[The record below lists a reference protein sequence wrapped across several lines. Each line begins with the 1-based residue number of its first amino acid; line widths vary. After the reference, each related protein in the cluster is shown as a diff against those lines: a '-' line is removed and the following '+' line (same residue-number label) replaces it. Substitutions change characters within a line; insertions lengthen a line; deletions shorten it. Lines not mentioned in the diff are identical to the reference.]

1 MGLGSDRFW
10 VLYLFLEPGFK
21 HFFLFFLEVYIPLEL
36 GFDLFEFYISDLF
49 GVEAESMEP
58 VKMIGADGNN
68 VGQTVDPLPF
78 ARRWFLIFFFLIG
91 ASLYFHCL
99 VAGKMQERKRK
110 KEDERLFSF
119 LDNGLGL

>member
-1 MGLGSDRFW
+1 MWDWVPIVFEFYISFW
-10 VLYLFLEPGFK
+10 NRVLSI
-21 HFFLFFLEVYIPLEL
+21 FFFFLEVYIPLEL

-58 VKMIGADGNN
+58 VNMIGADGNN

-78 ARRWFLIFFFLIG
+78 ARRWFLIFFLIG